1 MASITYNPG
10 INSVN
15 PTVTLTVTQ
24 TSQSV
29 ANNTS
34 TVNYSLVI
42 NRPSAISS
50 NASKSFSIIINGSTV
65 KSGTTTIGGSGSKT
79 IASGTT
85 TISHNADG
93 TKSINFSFSL
103 TMNISWNGRY
113 IGTASKS
120 GSISLSTIPRASTIT
135 CSPTSVALGG
145 KITVSINR
153 ASSSFT
159 HTIQHDF
166 YVGSWTTVA
175 TKTTSTSVS
184 FNTSLS
190 WASRWNEKSDIR
202 EWTNTLYYI

>member
-50 NASKSFSIIINGSTV
+50 NASKSFSITINGSTV

-103 TMNISWNGRY
+103 TMNISRNGRY
-113 IGTASKS
+113 IGTASKRNS
-120 GSISLSTIPRASTIT
+120 SITRFCIIEPTINLSSIPCCI
-135 CSPTSVALGG
+135 
-145 KITVSINR
+145 SIKRQNIAICHILNGR
-153 ASSSFT
+153 
-159 HTIQHDF
+159 
-166 YVGSWTTVA
+166 
-175 TKTTSTSVS
+175 
-184 FNTSLS
+184 
-190 WASRWNEKSDIR
+190 
-202 EWTNTLYYI
+202 

>member
-85 TISHNADG
+85 TISHNRY
-93 TKSINFSFSL
+93 
-103 TMNISWNGRY
+103 MYYNIQMHR
-113 IGTASKS
+113 
-120 GSISLSTIPRASTIT
+120 
-135 CSPTSVALGG
+135 
-145 KITVSINR
+145 
-153 ASSSFT
+153 
-159 HTIQHDF
+159 
-166 YVGSWTTVA
+166 
-175 TKTTSTSVS
+175 
-184 FNTSLS
+184 
-190 WASRWNEKSDIR
+190 
-202 EWTNTLYYI
+202 